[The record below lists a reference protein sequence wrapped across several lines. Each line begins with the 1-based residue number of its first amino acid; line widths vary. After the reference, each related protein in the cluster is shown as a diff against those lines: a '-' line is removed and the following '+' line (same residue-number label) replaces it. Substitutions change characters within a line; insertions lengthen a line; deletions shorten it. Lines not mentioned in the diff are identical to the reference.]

1 MSGSVF
7 GRPQHSTLHFD
18 FSPIRFK
25 TIYLRWLRS
34 FGATKTNLAD
44 RAVILGVVGVALG
57 VLLLLFRTQPF
68 SAAFLIPALC
78 ALCAIFG
85 FLVFSWSP
93 DVDDSDFKISS
104 FSFPFLKI
112 KQAIVTIALTFFTP
126 VPTSPPRFRL
136 A

>member
-1 MSGSVF
+1 VN
-7 GRPQHSTLHFD
+7 STLHFD
-18 FSPIRFK
+18 FSPIHFK
-25 TIYLRWLRS
+25 TIVLRRLRS

-57 VLLLLFRTQPF
+57 VLLLFFRAQPF
-68 SAAFLIPALC
+68 SAAFLIPSLC
-78 ALCAIFG
+78 ALYAIFG

-93 DVDDSDFKISS
+93 DVDDSDFKIPS

-112 KQAIVTIALTFFTP
+112 KQAIVTFALTFFTP